1 MISRR
6 IRCVLQV
13 LASACV
19 FSVTAIGLPA
29 LAAQA
34 HDHSGHAKKA
44 SEHAAH
50 QHGDHA
56 QHSGE
61 SSAEATGWTLAEV
74 RKVDLEQGR
83 LTLRH
88 ERIESL
94 DMEPMTMV
102 FRVAEAVSLD
112 GLGEG
117 AKVRFQVE
125 RQQGR
130 LVITALEPTP

>member
-1 MISRR
+1 MI
-6 IRCVLQV
+6 LQRTRYV
-13 LASACV
+13 WQLIASACV
-19 FSVTAIGLPA
+19 LSATSIGLPV

-34 HDHSGHAKKA
+34 HDH
-44 SEHAAH
+44 AAH
-50 QHGDHA
+50 QHGEHQHHA
-56 QHSGE
+56 AE
-61 SSAEATGWTLAEV
+61 SSSKDAGWTSAEV

-102 FRVAEAVSLD
+102 FRLGEGVSAADLS
-112 GLGEG
+112 EG

-125 RQQGR
+125 RQMGR
-130 LVITALEPTP
+130 LVITAIEATP

>member
-1 MISRR
+1 MISQR
-6 IRCVLQV
+6 IRYVLQV

-19 FSVTAIGLPA
+19 LSVTAIGLPA
-29 LAAQA
+29 WAGQA
-34 HDHSGHAKKA
+34 H
-44 SEHAAH
+44 E
-50 QHGDHA
+50 HGDHA

-102 FRVAEAVSLD
+102 FRVGEGVSLE

-130 LVITALEPTP
+130 LVITALEATP

>member
-1 MISRR
+1 MISQR
-6 IRCVLQV
+6 IRYVLQV

-19 FSVTAIGLPA
+19 LSVTAIGLPA
-29 LAAQA
+29 SAGQA
-34 HDHSGHAKKA
+34 H
-44 SEHAAH
+44 E
-50 QHGDHA
+50 HGDHA

-61 SSAEATGWTLAEV
+61 SAAEATGWTLAEV

-102 FRVAEAVSLD
+102 FRVGEGVSLE

-130 LVITALEPTP
+130 VVITALEATP